1 MRKKSKVL
9 LIFLFVF
16 ISLTTFG
23 IVVINKINQEMNQLT
38 SSDIPEINLLQ
49 IEIGTYMGIYESL
62 LIKVKVEVTIFDH
75 TMTEIM
81 ILEHQNGQ
89 GDGADVIINTVLIH
103 QSIDVDF
110 ISGATFSSK
119 AILLAISDALSH
131 KNK

>member
-23 IVVINKINQEMNQLT
+23 IVIINKINQEMNQLT

>member
-1 MRKKSKVL
+1 M
-9 LIFLFVF
+9 
-16 ISLTTFG
+16 
-23 IVVINKINQEMNQLT
+23 
-38 SSDIPEINLLQ
+38 Q
-49 IEIGTYMGIYESL
+49 IENGTYIGIYDSL

-81 ILEHQNGQ
+81 ILEHQNGH
-89 GDGADVIINTVLIH
+89 GDGADVIIDTVLIH

-110 ISGATFSSK
+110 ISGATYSSK